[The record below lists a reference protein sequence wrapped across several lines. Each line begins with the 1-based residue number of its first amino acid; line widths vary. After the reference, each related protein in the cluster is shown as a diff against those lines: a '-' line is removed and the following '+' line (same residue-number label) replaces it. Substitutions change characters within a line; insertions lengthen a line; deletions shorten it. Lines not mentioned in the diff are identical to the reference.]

1 MIYIFA
7 VLIVVMIG
15 ITAKS
20 YADNVEKQ
28 EQDMSEISRLSSE
41 NKRISTENMFLREV
55 IDSIAG
61 GHSEDPQFDALKVK
75 AALEPVSEG
84 LATCEHPGI
93 TRKWHCTE
101 CDDEITD
108 TDKYRDPA

>member
-1 MIYIFA
+1 MSNLLQRLRCGECGEPEPDVTRCLRCVA
-7 VLIVVMIG
+7 
-15 ITAKS
+15 
-20 YADNVEKQ
+20 AD
-28 EQDMSEISRLSSE
+28 EISRLSSE
-41 NKRISTENMFLREV
+41 NKCTSTENMFLREV